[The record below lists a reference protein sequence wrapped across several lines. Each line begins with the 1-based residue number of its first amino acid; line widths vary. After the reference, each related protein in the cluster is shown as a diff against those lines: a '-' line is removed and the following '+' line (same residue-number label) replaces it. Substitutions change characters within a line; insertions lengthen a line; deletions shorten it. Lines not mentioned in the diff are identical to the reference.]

1 MTGET
6 YLTADEVTKT
16 YGDVTAVSEVSLDV
30 PSDAVTGFI
39 GPNGSGKTTLL
50 RVLLG
55 VERPTS
61 GTVSYDGP
69 AAERQLGYLPQRPT
83 FRPGFSVR
91 EIAAFYADL
100 VDDDPDRLLER
111 VGLEE
116 VASRPVSGLS
126 GGMTR
131 LLGIAQALAG
141 DPPVVMLD
149 EPASGLDPAMSRL
162 IFDSIESIAD
172 DGRAVVL
179 CSHELPLVE
188 STADR
193 VAVLESGHL
202 VRTGSVES
210 LRAQTGGPLHETF
223 TALLERDRATI
234 GAPEGG
240 QS

>member
-6 YLTADEVTKT
+6 YLTADEITKK

-55 VERPTS
+55 VERPTG
-61 GTVSYDGP
+61 GTVSYSGP
-69 AAERQLGYLPQRPT
+69 EAERQLGYLPQRPT

-91 EIAAFYADL
+91 ETAAFYADL

-116 VASRPVSGLS
+116 VAARPVAGLS

-141 DPPVVMLD
+141 DPPIVMLD

-162 IFDSIESIAD
+162 IFDIIESIAD
-172 DGRAVVL
+172 AGRAVVL

-188 STADR
+188 ATADR
-193 VAVLESGHL
+193 LAVLESGRL
-202 VRTGSVES
+202 VRTGTVES
-210 LRAQTGGPLHETF
+210 LREQTGGPLHETF
-223 TALLERDRATI
+223 TALLEQDRATI
-234 GAPEGG
+234 AAPEEE
-240 QS
+240 QA

>member
-6 YLTADEVTKT
+6 YLTAEAVTKK

-61 GTVSYDGP
+61 GTVSYGGP
-69 AAERQLGYLPQRPT
+69 EAERQLGYLPQRPT

-91 EIAAFYADL
+91 ETAAFYADL

-116 VASRPVSGLS
+116 VADRPVSGLS

-141 DPPVVMLD
+141 DPPIVMLD

-162 IFDSIESIAD
+162 IFDIIASIAD
-172 DGRAVVL
+172 AGRAVVL

-188 STADR
+188 ATADR
-193 VAVLESGHL
+193 LAVLESGRL

-210 LRAQTGGPLHETF
+210 LREQTGGPLHETF
-223 TALLERDRATI
+223 TALLEQDSAAI
-234 GAPEGG
+234 AAPGG
-240 QS
+240 EQS

>member
-6 YLTADEVTKT
+6 YLTAAEVTKS
-16 YGDVTAVSEVSLDV
+16 YGDVTAVSEVSLDI
-30 PSDAVTGFI
+30 PSNAVTGFI

-50 RVLLG
+50 RMLLG

-61 GTVSYDGP
+61 GTISYSGP
-69 AAERQLGYLPQRPT
+69 DAERQLGYLPQRPT

-91 EIAAFYADL
+91 ETAGFYADL

-141 DPPVVMLD
+141 DPPIVMLD

-162 IFDSIESIAD
+162 IFDIVESIAD
-172 DGRAVVL
+172 AGRAVVL

-188 STADR
+188 QTADR
-193 VAVLESGHL
+193 LVVLESGRL
-202 VRTGSVES
+202 VRTGSVAS
-210 LRAQTGGPLHETF
+210 LREQTGGPLHETF
-223 TALLERDRATI
+223 TALLEQDRATVA
-234 GAPEGG
+234 APGG
-240 QS
+240 EEP

>member
-6 YLTADEVTKT
+6 YLAADEVTKR
-16 YGDVTAVSEVSLDV
+16 YGDVTAVSAVSLDV
-30 PSDAVTGFI
+30 PFDAVTGLI

-55 VERPTS
+55 VEGPTS
-61 GTVSYDGP
+61 GTVSYAGP
-69 AAERQLGYLPQRPT
+69 AAQRRLGYLPQRPA
-83 FRPGFSVR
+83 FRPGFTVR
-91 EIAAFYADL
+91 ETAAFYADL

-111 VGLEE
+111 VGLED
-116 VASRPVSGLS
+116 VATRPVSGLS

-149 EPASGLDPAMSRL
+149 EPASGLDPAMSRH
-162 IFDSIESIAD
+162 IFDVIASIAD

-179 CSHELPLVE
+179 CSHELLLVE
-188 STADR
+188 ETADR
-193 VAVLESGHL
+193 VAVLESGRL
-202 VRTGSVES
+202 VRTGTVDA
-210 LRAQTGGPLHETF
+210 LRDQAGGPLYETF
-223 TALLERDRATI
+223 TSLLEQDSAAI
-234 GAPEGG
+234 AAPEGS